1 MILVDTELN
10 YCNEAI
16 MNQHPS
22 HSQTPEFDVNKS
34 ATSARLF
41 QHPTPEEQRP
51 TRWKNIFSNFCA
63 SMVVAICALAMTVLI
78 LKGCA
83 DEQERHQAVIEA
95 QFIKGGK

>member
-16 MNQHPS
+16 MNQNPS

-41 QHPTPEEQRP
+41 QHPTEEEQRP
-51 TRWKNIFSNFCA
+51 TRWKNIFNNFCA

-78 LKGCA
+78 LKGCT